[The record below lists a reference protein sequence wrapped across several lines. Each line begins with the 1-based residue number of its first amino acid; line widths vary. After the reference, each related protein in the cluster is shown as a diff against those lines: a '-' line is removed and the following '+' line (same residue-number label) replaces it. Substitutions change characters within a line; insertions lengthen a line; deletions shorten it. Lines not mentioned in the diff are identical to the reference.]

1 MFVSIFR
8 CLKGYLRIKVI
19 GYSPERFINTCSFH
33 NIYIWNI
40 TPCFNSYEM
49 NIYASDFKKLKS
61 IIRKTGTKV
70 CIINK
75 YGFPFFLIRNQKR
88 KVFLSGFLI
97 SIFLISWFSTYTW
110 KINFIGNQRYSDAI
124 LLEFLNQKGIH
135 SGMKR
140 NDIECSQIVK
150 DIRKKYKDIVWVS
163 ASIEGCKLK
172 IRIKENENIQFNT
185 LEKNSSDYKNGTD
198 LVASE
203 NGVIKQIITRSGT
216 PLVKEGDSVEKG
228 DILVSGMIP
237 IYNDSGEITDYR
249 LEQSDADIIEE
260 YKIDYFDSISLT
272 KEVKKYYDL
281 DSKSFYFHIRDYFF
295 FIGSSNNN
303 KQSEIKSNYTTTSFE
318 KIYLCPIDFCMNVS
332 TPYQSDSIML
342 NNDEIKMKLSISFQ
356 NFCNNQEKKGVE
368 IIQNNVKIYKE
379 DKLAIAKGK
388 ITLRAAVGKEKKT
401 TITEELLNGNE

>member
-49 NIYASDFKKLKS
+49 NIYASDFKKVKS

-70 CIINK
+70 YIINK
-75 YGFPFFLIRNQKR
+75 CGFPFFLIRNQKR

-150 DIRKKYKDIVWVS
+150 DIRKKYKDIV
-163 ASIEGCKLK
+163 
-172 IRIKENENIQFNT
+172 
-185 LEKNSSDYKNGTD
+185 
-198 LVASE
+198 
-203 NGVIKQIITRSGT
+203 
-216 PLVKEGDSVEKG
+216 
-228 DILVSGMIP
+228 
-237 IYNDSGEITDYR
+237 
-249 LEQSDADIIEE
+249 
-260 YKIDYFDSISLT
+260 
-272 KEVKKYYDL
+272 
-281 DSKSFYFHIRDYFF
+281 
-295 FIGSSNNN
+295 
-303 KQSEIKSNYTTTSFE
+303 
-318 KIYLCPIDFCMNVS
+318 
-332 TPYQSDSIML
+332 
-342 NNDEIKMKLSISFQ
+342 
-356 NFCNNQEKKGVE
+356 
-368 IIQNNVKIYKE
+368 
-379 DKLAIAKGK
+379 
-388 ITLRAAVGKEKKT
+388 
-401 TITEELLNGNE
+401 